1 MANRDGAAG
10 CSWALAFLLVLLT
23 SACSNSPAAP
33 TPSAN
38 PTPNPPPGYSSPA
51 IPAVSNPS
59 SAAVTE
65 EDPFAIVGT
74 DGSRFAYGV
83 RFRLREI
90 SGKSG
95 ATVTRVVVYGPS
107 GSDETNPGCWGDSL
121 RVPALG
127 TLDTF
132 YTDEGAH
139 WLLYCGPG
147 SGGNIASPALH
158 VIVTF
163 TDDNGVTGSIGFPIS
178 SLR

>member
-1 MANRDGAAG
+1 MADRDGAG
-10 CSWALAFLLVLLT
+10 GRSWTLGFLLVLLT
-23 SACSNSPAAP
+23 SACSGTPAAP

-38 PTPNPPPGYSSPA
+38 PTDNPATGFGLP

-59 SAAVTE
+59 SAAVTG
-65 EDPFAIVGT
+65 EDSFAVVRA
-74 DGSRFAYGV
+74 DGSRFAYEV

-95 ATVTRVVVYGPS
+95 ATVTGVVVYGPS
-107 GSDETNPGCWGDSL
+107 GSDETNPACWRDSL

-127 TLDTF
+127 SLDTF
-132 YTDEGAH
+132 YTDDGAH
-139 WLLYCGPG
+139 WLGYCGPG
-147 SGGNIASPALH
+147 SGGNVASPSLH

-163 TDDNGVTGSIGFPIS
+163 TDDYGVTGSIGFPIS